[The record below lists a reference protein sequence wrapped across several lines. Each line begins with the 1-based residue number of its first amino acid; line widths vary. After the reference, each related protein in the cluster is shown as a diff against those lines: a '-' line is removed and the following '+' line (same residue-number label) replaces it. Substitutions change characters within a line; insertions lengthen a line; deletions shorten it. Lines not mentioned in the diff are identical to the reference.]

1 MKDLLRFLETN
12 ELWVY
17 LLTGAVS
24 LIYLQKVIVAWQEWR
39 GALFG
44 LERENAQRRLGMAL
58 TVLIL
63 LGLIALAEF
72 GIVSFVAPSIP
83 ELTTLATPTLD
94 LLATPTAT
102 LAAGTGT
109 NAAPGSSLPTPAGIA
124 PTAQFVTASQG
135 CIKGQIEWISPSSGE
150 QVSGAVDLQGI
161 VDVPNM
167 GFYKYEYS
175 QPGSSTW
182 TIIAAGNTIVNDK
195 NNKNHIGTWNTGQL
209 PQGDYFLRLVVS
221 DSQNQILSACQV
233 NVQVVSP

>member
-1 MKDLLRFLETN
+1 MKDLFRFLETN

-17 LLTGAVS
+17 VLTGAVS

-72 GIVSFVAPSIP
+72 GMVSFVAPSIP
-83 ELTTLATPTLD
+83 ELATLATPTLD
-94 LLATPTAT
+94 ILATPTAT
-102 LAAGTGT
+102 LAGTAD
-109 NAAPGSSLPTPAGIA
+109 AASTPGPGGIA
-124 PTAQFVTASQG
+124 PTAQAVTSAQG
-135 CIKGQIEWISPSSGE
+135 CIKGQIEWISPTPGE
-150 QVSGAVDLQGI
+150 QVSGAVDLQGT
-161 VDVPNM
+161 VDIPNL

-182 TIIAAGNTIVNDK
+182 TIIAAGNTVVNEK
-195 NNKNHIGTWNTGQL
+195 NNKNHLGTWNTGQL